1 MMQNKPSMLLLIR
14 QRYQNLTGN
23 EKRVADYILA
33 HDESIAKLRIHD
45 LAVASG
51 VAESAVVRFCK
62 AIGFTGYSDF
72 KFNFAAGSKNTEE
85 PFMLPVI
92 KRGDHAKDIFN
103 KIFTSNINSLFET
116 MQRIDMNQVDHAVK
130 LLLNARQILL
140 LGTGSSESVVINAA
154 YHLNQFGYRV
164 STATSGVM
172 MRTVAL
178 NLEKEDV
185 AIGISYCGHT
195 HDTVEALHLAHRS
208 GAATI
213 AITSYDDSPLCE
225 DADVV
230 LYAPPGDIPYM
241 TDDAV
246 VSTRTSHNCILD
258 SLVITLACQN
268 YDYSI
273 SKIRARNTIVFPSI
287 RD

>member
-1 MMQNKPSMLLLIR
+1 MQKKTSILLLIR

-33 HDESIAKLRIHD
+33 HDESITKLHIHD

-51 VAESAVVRFCK
+51 VAKSAVVRFCK

-72 KFNFAAGSKNTEE
+72 KFNFAESKNTEE

-103 KIFTSNINSLFET
+103 KIFTSNINSLYET

-140 LGTGSSESVVINAA
+140 LGTGSSESVVVNAA
-154 YHLNQFGYRV
+154 YHFHQFGYRV

-178 NLEKEDV
+178 NMEKEDV

-195 HDTVEALHLAHRS
+195 HDTVEALYLAHRS

-213 AITSYDDSPLCE
+213 AITSYDDSTLCE
-225 DADVV
+225 NADVV

-246 VSTRTSHNCILD
+246 VSPRISHNCILD
-258 SLVITLACQN
+258 SLVITLACQR

-273 SKIRARNTIVFPSI
+273 SKIRERNTIVFPSI